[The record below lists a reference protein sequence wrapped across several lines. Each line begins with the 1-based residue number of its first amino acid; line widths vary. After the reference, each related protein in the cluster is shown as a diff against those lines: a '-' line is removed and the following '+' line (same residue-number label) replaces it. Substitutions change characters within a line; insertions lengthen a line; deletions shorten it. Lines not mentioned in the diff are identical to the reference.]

1 MDDRYDNGSRGDEG
15 RGLSGTS
22 SVPGGTSTG
31 KHEALE
37 LRDSENP
44 RYQGKGVWKAVNNV
58 NTILGP
64 AIVGTDPMQQAQID
78 KKLIDLDEAE
88 KEKKELE
95 VKVTEMGKSNLVDP
109 RT

>member
-1 MDDRYDNGSRGDEG
+1 MLKLSRRTD
-15 RGLSGTS
+15 LL
-22 SVPGGTSTG
+22 
-31 KHEALE
+31 LE
-37 LRDSENP
+37 YLC
-44 RYQGKGVWKAVNNV
+44 
-58 NTILGP
+58 T
-64 AIVGTDPMQQAQID
+64 D